1 MHPLGS
7 DLSKLSD
14 DELQSRI
21 SELNRKRIASYQFGN
36 ADLLRQVNM
45 LLYDCQQELM
55 DRNARMLKKM
65 EDRRARG
72 EMDKTDKLINVS
84 KK

>member
-21 SELNRKRIASYQFGN
+21 SELNKKRIASYQFGN
-36 ADLLRQVNM
+36 ADLLRQVDM

-65 EDRRARG
+65 EERRARG
-72 EMDKTDKLINVS
+72 EMNKTDKLINVS

>member
-21 SELNRKRIASYQFGN
+21 SELNRKRMASYQLGN
-36 ADLLRQVNM
+36 GDLLRQVDM
-45 LLYDCQQELM
+45 LLFDCQQELM

-65 EDRRARG
+65 EERRARG

>member
-21 SELNRKRIASYQFGN
+21 SELTKKRIASYQFGN
-36 ADLLRQVNM
+36 ADLLRQVDM
-45 LLYDCQQELM
+45 LLSDCQQEVT
-55 DRNARMLKKM
+55 DRNVRMLQNL
-65 EDRRARG
+65 EERRSRG
-72 EMDKTDKLINVS
+72 ETDKSDKLINVS

>member
-21 SELNRKRIASYQFGN
+21 SDLNKKRIASYQFGN
-36 ADLLRQVNM
+36 GDLLRQID
-45 LLYDCQQELM
+45 LLLSDCQQELM
-55 DRNARMLKKM
+55 DRNAHMLKKM
-65 EDRRARG
+65 EERRDRG
-72 EMDKTDKLINVS
+72 ETDKTDKLINVS

>member
-21 SELNRKRIASYQFGN
+21 SELNKKRIASYQFGN
-36 ADLLRQVNM
+36 ADLLRQVDM
-45 LLYDCQQELM
+45 LLYDCQQELT

-65 EDRRARG
+65 EERRARG

>member
-21 SELNRKRIASYQFGN
+21 SELNKKRIASYQFGN
-36 ADLLRQVNM
+36 ADLLRQVDM
-45 LLYDCQQELM
+45 LLFDCQQELT

-65 EDRRARG
+65 EERRARG
-72 EMDKTDKLINVS
+72 EMDNTDKLINVS

>member
-36 ADLLRQVNM
+36 ADLLRQVDM

>member
-21 SELNRKRIASYQFGN
+21 SELNKKRIASYQFGN
-36 ADLLRQVNM
+36 ADLLRQVDM
-45 LLYDCQQELM
+45 LLFDCQQELM

-65 EDRRARG
+65 EERRARG
-72 EMDKTDKLINVS
+72 EMDQTDKLINVS

>member
-21 SELNRKRIASYQFGN
+21 SELTKKRIASYQFGN
-36 ADLLRQVNM
+36 GDLLRQIDM
-45 LLYDCQQELM
+45 LLSDCQQEVT
-55 DRNARMLKKM
+55 DRNVRMLQKL
-65 EDRRARG
+65 EERRSRG
-72 EMDKTDKLINVS
+72 ETDKSDKLINVN

>member
-21 SELNRKRIASYQFGN
+21 SELNKKRIASYQFGN
-36 ADLLRQVNM
+36 ADLLRQVDM